1 MGTNRCICGLIK
13 TPEHLLLSC
22 KKIKEVKKEFKN
34 QLNKITF
41 NIKVLLHTNIKILNT
56 LIFLQK
62 TGIGTK
68 KWHLKRI
75 ERADIKEE

>member
-1 MGTNRCICGLIK
+1 MGTNRCICGPIE

-22 KKIKEVKKEFKN
+22 KETKEARKELKN
-34 QLNKITF
+34 RLNGITL
-41 NIKVLLHTNIKILNT
+41 NIRVLLHTNIGILNT

-62 TGIGTK
+62 TEIVTK
-68 KWHLKRI
+68 KWHLKRV